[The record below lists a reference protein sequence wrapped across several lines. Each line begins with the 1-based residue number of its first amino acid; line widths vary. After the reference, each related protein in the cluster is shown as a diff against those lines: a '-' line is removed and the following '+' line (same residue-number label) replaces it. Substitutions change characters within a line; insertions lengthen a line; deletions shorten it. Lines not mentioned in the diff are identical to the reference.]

1 MLRKLVKEMAKV
13 KFEDKMKR
21 LQEIVELLDD
31 DNTDLDNSIK
41 LYKEGLDLSK
51 DLKKQLSSYESQIEE
66 IGEEK

>member
-1 MLRKLVKEMAKV
+1 MAKL

-31 DNTDLDNSIK
+31 ENTDLDKSIE

-66 IGEEK
+66 IGDNHE

>member
-1 MLRKLVKEMAKV
+1 MTKL

-31 DNTDLDNSIK
+31 ENTDLDKSIE

-66 IGEEK
+66 IGDSHE

>member
-1 MLRKLVKEMAKV
+1 MAKL

-21 LQEIVELLDD
+21 LQEIVELLDNED
-31 DNTDLDNSIK
+31 TDLDKSIE

-66 IGEEK
+66 IGDKHE

>member
-1 MLRKLVKEMAKV
+1 MAKL

-31 DNTDLDNSIK
+31 ENTNLDKSIE

-51 DLKKQLSSYESQIEE
+51 DLKKQLTSYESQIEE
-66 IGEEK
+66 IGDNHE

>member
-1 MLRKLVKEMAKV
+1 MAKS

-21 LQEIVELLDD
+21 LQEIVELLDRED
-31 DNTDLDNSIK
+31 TDLDKSIE

-66 IGEEK
+66 IGDKHE

>member
-1 MLRKLVKEMAKV
+1 MAKL

-31 DNTDLDNSIK
+31 ENTDLDKSIE

-66 IGEEK
+66 INHD

>member
-1 MLRKLVKEMAKV
+1 MAKL

-31 DNTDLDNSIK
+31 ENTNLDKSIE

-66 IGEEK
+66 IGDKHE

>member
-1 MLRKLVKEMAKV
+1 MTKL

-31 DNTDLDNSIK
+31 ENTDLDKSIE

-66 IGEEK
+66 IGDKHEQF

>member
-1 MLRKLVKEMAKV
+1 MTKL

-31 DNTDLDNSIK
+31 ENTDLDKSIE

-66 IGEEK
+66 IGDNHE

>member
-1 MLRKLVKEMAKV
+1 MAKL

-21 LQEIVELLDD
+21 LQEIVELLDRED
-31 DNTDLDNSIK
+31 TDLDKSIE

-66 IGEEK
+66 IGDNNE

>member
-1 MLRKLVKEMAKV
+1 MAKL

-31 DNTDLDNSIK
+31 ESTDLDKSIE

-51 DLKKQLSSYESQIEE
+51 DLKKQLTSYESQIEE
-66 IGEEK
+66 IGDNHE

>member
-1 MLRKLVKEMAKV
+1 MAKL

-31 DNTDLDNSIK
+31 ENTDLDKSIE

-51 DLKKQLSSYESQIEE
+51 DLKKQLTSYESQIEE
-66 IGEEK
+66 IGDNHE

>member
-1 MLRKLVKEMAKV
+1 MTKL

-31 DNTDLDNSIK
+31 ENTDLDKSIE

-66 IGEEK
+66 IGDNNE

>member
-1 MLRKLVKEMAKV
+1 MAKL

-21 LQEIVELLDD
+21 LQEIVELLDRED
-31 DNTDLDNSIK
+31 TDLDKSIE

-66 IGEEK
+66 IGDKHE

>member
-1 MLRKLVKEMAKV
+1 MAKL

-31 DNTDLDNSIK
+31 ENTNLDKSIE

-66 IGEEK
+66 IGDNHE

>member
-1 MLRKLVKEMAKV
+1 MAKL

-31 DNTDLDNSIK
+31 ESTDLDKSIE

-66 IGEEK
+66 INHD

>member
-1 MLRKLVKEMAKV
+1 MAKL

-31 DNTDLDNSIK
+31 DNTDLDKSIE

-51 DLKKQLSSYESQIEE
+51 DLKKQLTSYESQIEE
-66 IGEEK
+66 IGDNHE

>member
-1 MLRKLVKEMAKV
+1 MAKL

-21 LQEIVELLDD
+21 LQEIVELLDRED
-31 DNTDLDNSIK
+31 TDLDKSIE

-66 IGEEK
+66 IGDKHEQF

>member
-1 MLRKLVKEMAKV
+1 MAKL

-31 DNTDLDNSIK
+31 ENTDLDKSIE

-51 DLKKQLSSYESQIEE
+51 DLKKQLISYESQIEE
-66 IGEEK
+66 INHD

>member
-1 MLRKLVKEMAKV
+1 MPKL

-21 LQEIVELLDD
+21 LQEIVELLDRED
-31 DNTDLDNSIK
+31 TDLDKSIE

-66 IGEEK
+66 IGDKHE